1 MSDDPSAPIQAEGEK
16 RRLASVLV
24 ADICGYSTLAERDE
38 DTALAV
44 VRRVSALLNQTAQA
58 HEGRLFHEAADGFFF
73 EFASANQSMQA
84 ARSMLITV
92 SQDSELAALAA
103 VSIRIGMHLGD
114 VQVEESG
121 NLMGHGVNVA
131 ARLQQKA
138 DPGSILASSNLIN
151 ALSQKRGRFWSKRK
165 LSLKNIK
172 RPVTAFNIRDQRSL
186 VMALRDLASTM
197 PIRLFGGTAAILVA
211 MGMGVHVLMTEPD
224 PDLGPID
231 RTAISASLQP
241 LIAANRPVDD
251 MVSALIRTNDFE
263 RAVADLR
270 QEYATRSDQLS
281 RAQSLDL
288 LHQIAAI
295 AVNRNAAIAEEIY
308 QEILKLDPFD
318 AEALLEM
325 SKILRQRDFDSIA
338 AANLAK
344 ALTDP
349 DLSDRT
355 RLRIEI
361 ERVSLDSVYAEP
373 GRGAERF
380 RSIAEE
386 ALALGLRDVAYKAR
400 YNAVRREYFAL
411 ARTATD
417 QMPASRFSDQIEE
430 TKAIAQAQIEADL
443 LYDVSDTLTTLSTM
457 QNHISDYEESIANLK
472 HALEIETTL
481 RRPSRMLAIHANLAY
496 AHVAWSKQ
504 RDEADERSLFEA
516 ERHVGIVRNLAEREG
531 LTSRE
536 YFNWYILAMVE
547 QQRGNSALA
556 CSHFEKAIRAWPE
569 KFLTDTDAEDM
580 ANELDCPI

>member
-44 VRRVSALLNQTAQA
+44 VRRVSALLNQTAQV

-84 ARSMLITV
+84 ARTMLITV
-92 SQDSELAALAA
+92 SQDSELAALAS

-172 RPVTAFNIRDQRSL
+172 RPITAFSIRDQRSR

-355 RLRIEI
+355 RLRIKI

-417 QMPASRFSDQIEE
+417 QVPTSRFSDQIEE
-430 TKAIAQAQIEADL
+430 TKAIAQAQIEADQ